1 MLMKNIETGGRFL
14 MQKYLK
20 WMFVISLSLFLL
32 LPFNLK
38 ARAASS
44 PELFNLPVVL
54 KINRYYVLYTYPK
67 PPYVDAQNRLIV
79 PLGTVCRDLI
89 GTKVNYDYKTK
100 TALINWFDHKVKLT
114 VGSKTAFVDEKQVE
128 MDTVPVL
135 YKNSMLV
142 PMRILTEGLEIKVK
156 WDQKY
161 HFTFLEDERLMKT
174 EKIKFGPED
183 SPALRASAVEE
194 NAFFPLSCRI
204 KISYPT
210 NSSTPTKTKLE
221 IAAQNITGKD
231 IPEGKADVRPH
242 LMFNGG
248 YTTLAFYG
256 SEGEL
261 APIRPPVKAEEI
273 IKISKEFSS
282 GIPSDFPKGIE
293 KLSLV
298 LLTCRVLA

>member
-1 MLMKNIETGGRFL
+1 

-32 LPFNLK
+32 LPFCLK
-38 ARAASS
+38 ARAASLTES
-44 PELFNLPVVL
+44 FNLPVVL
-54 KINRYYVLYTYPK
+54 KMNRYYILYTYPK
-67 PPYVDAQNRLIV
+67 PPYVDTQNRLIV

-89 GTKVNYDYKTK
+89 GAKVNYDPQTK
-100 TALINWFDHKVKLT
+100 TALINWSDHKVKLT
-114 VGSKTAFVDEKQVE
+114 EGSKTAFVDERQVE

-142 PMRILTEGLEIKVK
+142 PMRILIEGLEIKVK
-156 WDQKY
+156 RDQKY
-161 HFTFLEDERLMKT
+161 RFAFLEDERLMKT

-183 SPALRASAVEE
+183 SPALRAPAVEE
-194 NAFFPLSCRI
+194 NAFLPLSCRI
-204 KISYPT
+204 KISNPT
-210 NSSTPTKTKLE
+210 RSSTPTKTKLE

-256 SEGEL
+256 SEGEP
-261 APIRPPVKAEEI
+261 APIRPLVKVEEI